1 MPYGDYTTEPCREQ
15 SGSSFLRRAASQRE
29 PHDSRY
35 NYRDLS
41 PIRASERPR
50 GFTNKHAYDD
60 HRSVSPLGASRFE
73 QPPQTSR
80 LFGMGRVSRSSS
92 NREARDPYASSVY
105 TSRGSS
111 PYTRES
117 ETSSGY
123 GAYERPSTSGG
134 LFRSSAV
141 RGDTAPRR
149 MGDDGEYGPHLGRER
164 RPNIGSNFRDG
175 GFNWADF

>member
-1 MPYGDYTTEPCREQ
+1 MPYGEYTTQPRREQ
-15 SGSSFLRRAASQRE
+15 SASSSLRRAASQRE

-41 PIRASERPR
+41 PMRTVERPR
-50 GFTNKHAYDD
+50 AYTNKHTYDD

-73 QPPQTSR
+73 QPSQPSR
-80 LFGMGRVSRSSS
+80 LFGMGGVSRSSS
-92 NREARDPYASSVY
+92 NREARDPYASS
-105 TSRGSS
+105 THDSRGSS
-111 PYTRES
+111 AYNH
-117 ETSSGY
+117 GY

-164 RPNIGSNFRDG
+164 RPNIGSNFRG
-175 GFNWADF
+175 GWFNWADF